1 MKILIWLLCALVYG
15 VANAVLQEAGMLLG
29 GMPTALLCLALGGL
43 AVFLCRAWDKRKA
56 KEAPDEQPAAD
67 MEAPKK
73 NNRPASRITCIVLA
87 VCVIAMSVG
96 LVVCIDEYQSLE
108 RAYDRLSSELAQIEQ
123 DAEWDTDLEG
133 RRQALLGLD
142 EALQRFFYSYGDRA
156 WEELSELLEQF
167 S

>member
-1 MKILIWLLCALVYG
+1 VKILIWLLCALVYG
-15 VANAVLQEAGMLLG
+15 VANALLQEAGMLLG
-29 GMPTALLCLALGGL
+29 GIPTALLCLALGGL

>member
-15 VANAVLQEAGMLLG
+15 VANALLQEAGMLLG
-29 GMPTALLCLALGGL
+29 GIPTALLCLALGGL

>member
-15 VANAVLQEAGMLLG
+15 VANALLQEAGMLLG
-29 GMPTALLCLALGGL
+29 GIPTALLCLALGGL

-56 KEAPDEQPAAD
+56 KEAPAEQPVAVA
-67 MEAPKK
+67 EAPEKSK
-73 NNRPASRITCIVLA
+73 RPALQITCIVLA

-96 LVVCIDEYQSLE
+96 LVVCIDECQSLE